1 MDLLAAL
8 LEAERVS
15 FTYPDGTRALQHVT
29 LSIPEGKKIAVLGPN
44 GAGKS
49 TLFLHFNGILRP
61 QEGCIYFAGVR
72 INYSH
77 KALTDLRRQVGIVF
91 QDPDSMLFS
100 ASVRQEIS
108 FGPLNLGLGRE
119 EVGQR
124 VEAAMA
130 VTGITDL
137 QDKPT
142 HFLSYGQ
149 KKRVAIASVLAMEPR
164 LIIFDEPTAYLDPRS
179 TREVM
184 ALLADISHQ
193 GKTIILS
200 THDVDIAYT
209 WADYIYVLARGQV
222 IGAGTPAEIFSDAT
236 LLETADLARPWLL
249 EVYEDLKNKG
259 WLPAT
264 APVPKNKEELL
275 GLIPYR
281 SRSKLAI

>member
-1 MDLLAAL
+1 MAPL
-8 LEAERVS
+8 LEAVKLS
-15 FTYPDGTRALQHVT
+15 FTYPDGTRALQNVT
-29 LSIPEGKKIAVLGPN
+29 LSIPPGKKIAVLGPN

-61 QEGCIYFAGVR
+61 QEGCIYFAGNR
-72 INYSH
+72 IDYSH
-77 KALTDLRRQVGIVF
+77 KALINLRRQVGIVF

-108 FGPLNLGLGRE
+108 FGPLNLGLARD
-119 EVGQR
+119 EVAQR
-124 VEAAMA
+124 VEAALVA
-130 VTGITDL
+130 TGIADL
-137 QDKPT
+137 RDKPT

-164 LIIFDEPTAYLDPRS
+164 VIIFDEPTAYLDPRS

-184 ALLADISHQ
+184 ALLADISRQ

-209 WADYIYVLARGQV
+209 WADYIYIMARGRV
-222 IGAGTPAEIFSDAT
+222 IGAGTPAEIFCDAA

-264 APVPKNKEELL
+264 APVPQKKEELL

-281 SRSKLAI
+281 SRSILAI